1 LDGIGA
7 AAGGEPLIFDRS
19 TGHLDGA
26 SLVNRA
32 VLLALQAGSVITQ
45 PFGHRGYRLGC
56 RTLASIAAK
65 RDIIIRLNENAVLA
79 IPFCDGYW
87 SRLLN
92 RRYHYEEEIEAL
104 LRCLANDRYF
114 FIDCGANFGYWSVL
128 TSSLPFGTQPT
139 LAVEASRTNAL
150 RLAENARLNGSR
162 FRFLNAAMSG
172 SSGFA
177 RVVGNR
183 HEKFETIA
191 LEQGEPGAVERITL
205 DAVAAQSLTDP
216 SFPVLVKLDVE
227 GVEIE
232 VLEGGR
238 TLSKRDT
245 LFICEEHGSD
255 RAHNVSRY
263 LLGHMEQR
271 LYAFDPVEGR
281 FIRLVGPD
289 QLDRLKKHSWVGYNV
304 FATSSSLW
312 EARLRSVRWRP

>member
-1 LDGIGA
+1 MDGIGA
-7 AAGGEPLIFDRS
+7 AAGGGPLIFDRS
-19 TGHLDGA
+19 TGHVDGA
-26 SLVNRA
+26 NLIDRA
-32 VLLALQAGSVITQ
+32 VLLALQAGSIVTQ

-56 RTLASIAAK
+56 QTLASIAAK
-65 RDIIIRLNENAVLA
+65 RDIIIRLNEDAVLA
-79 IPFCDGYW
+79 VPFCDGYW

-104 LRCLANDRYF
+104 LRSLANDRYF

-128 TSSLPFGTQPT
+128 TSSLPFGGQTT
-139 LAVEASRTNAL
+139 LAVEASQTNVV

-162 FRFLNAAMSG
+162 FRYLNAAMSG
-172 SSGFA
+172 GRGFA
-177 RVVGNR
+177 RIVGHR

-191 LEQGEPGAVERITL
+191 LEQSEPGAVERITL
-205 DAVAAQSLTDP
+205 DAVALQGLADP
-216 SFPVLVKLDVE
+216 SLPVLVKLDVE

-232 VLEGGR
+232 VLEGGSA
-238 TLSKRDT
+238 LSKRDT

-255 RAHNVSRY
+255 RTHSVSRY
-263 LLGHMEQR
+263 LLELMEQR

-281 FIRLVGPD
+281 FIRLVGLD

-304 FATSSSLW
+304 FATSSLLW